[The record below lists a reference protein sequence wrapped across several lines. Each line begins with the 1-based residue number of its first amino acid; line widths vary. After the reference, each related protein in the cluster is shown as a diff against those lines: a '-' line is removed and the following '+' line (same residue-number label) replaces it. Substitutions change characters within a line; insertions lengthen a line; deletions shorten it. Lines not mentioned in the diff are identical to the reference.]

1 MRLGV
6 NLPNFGP
13 GTDPDLLRRWAQTVE
28 GLGFDLLMVSDHLA
42 ITDDV
47 QQIYPA
53 PFYEPLST
61 LAWLAGVTSRI
72 RLGTTVLL
80 LPYRH
85 PVQVARMA
93 GNIDALAGGGRLV
106 LGVASGWAK
115 DEFAAL
121 GLPFAKRGAMSE
133 DHLAALRVLL
143 ANDVASYEGP
153 FVSFQN
159 VRTAPRPEAGVPI
172 WVGGNSDVALRR
184 AIRLGDGW
192 HPLRFGSM
200 SWLRAA
206 LARLTT
212 FADEAGR
219 DVPVLA
225 PRIPLRPTESPITDP
240 DRPVGTGTLA
250 QIRADLDELR
260 ELGADTVVLDT
271 TNTDD
276 PDNTRRPNTAWR
288 LLASVAEA
296 QLNEGSSGSR

>member
-13 GTDPDLLRRWAQTVE
+13 GTTPEVLRRWAQTVE

-47 QQIYPA
+47 ESTYPA
-53 PFYEPLST
+53 PFYEPFSM
-61 LAWLAGVTSRI
+61 LAWLAGITTRI

-85 PVQVARMA
+85 PVQVARTV

-106 LGVASGWAK
+106 LGVGTGWARQ
-115 DEFAAL
+115 EFAAL
-121 GLPFAKRGAMSE
+121 GLPFEQRGAMSE
-133 DHLAALRVLL
+133 DHLTALRTLL
-143 ANDVASYEGP
+143 ANDIASHEGP

-159 VRTAPRPEAGVPI
+159 VRTAPRPQAGVPI
-172 WVGGNSDVALRR
+172 WVGGNGDIALRR
-184 AIRLGDGW
+184 AVRLGEGW

-200 SWLRAA
+200 SRLRAGLDR
-206 LARLTT
+206 LAQL
-212 FADEAGR
+212 ADEAER
-219 DVPVLA
+219 TVPVLA
-225 PRIPLRPTESPITDP
+225 PRIALRPTETPDTDP
-240 DRPVGTGTLA
+240 DRPVGTGTLD

-276 PDNTRRPNTAWR
+276 PDNTRKPNTAWR
-288 LLASVAEA
+288 LLASIAEA
-296 QLNEGSSGSR
+296 HLNGE

>member
-13 GTDPDLLRRWAQTVE
+13 GTSPDVLRRWAQTVE

-47 QQIYPA
+47 ESTYPA
-53 PFYEPLST
+53 PFYEPFSV
-61 LAWLAGVTSRI
+61 LAWLAGITTRI

-85 PVQVARMA
+85 PVQVARMV

-106 LGVASGWAK
+106 LGVGTGWAQQ
-115 DEFAAL
+115 EFAAL
-121 GLPFAKRGAMSE
+121 GLPFAQRGAMSE
-133 DHLAALRVLL
+133 DHLTALRTLL
-143 ANDVASYEGP
+143 ANDIAGHEGP

-159 VRTAPRPEAGVPI
+159 VRTAPRPAAGVPI
-172 WVGGNSDVALRR
+172 WVGGNGDIALRR
-184 AIRLGDGW
+184 AVRLGEGW

-200 SWLRAA
+200 DRLRAG
-206 LARLTT
+206 LARLTQ
-212 FADEAGR
+212 FADEAER
-219 DVPVLA
+219 EVPVLA
-225 PRIPLRPTESPITDP
+225 PRIALRPTESPSTDP
-240 DRPVGTGTLA
+240 DRPVGTGTLD

-276 PDNTRRPNTAWR
+276 PENTRKPNTAWR

-296 QLNEGSSGSR
+296 HLNEG

>member
-13 GTDPDLLRRWAQTVE
+13 GTSPDVLRRWAQTVE

-47 QQIYPA
+47 ESTYPA
-53 PFYEPLST
+53 PFYEPFSV
-61 LAWLAGVTSRI
+61 LAWLAGITTRI

-85 PVQVARMA
+85 PVQVARMV
-93 GNIDALAGGGRLV
+93 GNIDALAGGRRLV
-106 LGVASGWAK
+106 LGVGTGWAQQ
-115 DEFAAL
+115 EFAAL
-121 GLPFAKRGAMSE
+121 GLPFAQRGAMSE
-133 DHLAALRVLL
+133 DHLTALRTLL
-143 ANDVASYEGP
+143 ANDIASHEGP

-172 WVGGNSDVALRR
+172 WVGGNGDIALRR
-184 AIRLGDGW
+184 AVRLGEGW

-200 SWLRAA
+200 DRLRVG
-206 LARLTT
+206 LARLTQ
-212 FADEAGR
+212 FADEAER
-219 DVPVLA
+219 EVPVLA
-225 PRIPLRPTESPITDP
+225 PRIALRPTESPSTDP
-240 DRPVGTGTLA
+240 DRPVGTGTLD

-276 PDNTRRPNTAWR
+276 PENTRKPNTAWR

-296 QLNEGSSGSR
+296 HLNEG

>member
-13 GTDPDLLRRWAQTVE
+13 GTTPDVLRRWAQTVE

-47 QQIYPA
+47 AQVYPA
-53 PFYEPLST
+53 PFYEPFSL

-85 PVQVARMA
+85 PLQVARMA
-93 GNIDALAGGGRLV
+93 GDIDALAGGDRLV
-106 LGVASGWAK
+106 LGVGTGWARE
-115 DEFAAL
+115 EFAAL
-121 GLPFAKRGAMSE
+121 GLPFAKRGAMTD

-143 ANDVASYEGP
+143 ANDIASYEGS
-153 FVSFQN
+153 FVSFRN
-159 VRTAPRPEAGVPI
+159 VRTAPRPAHLPV
-172 WVGGNSDVALRR
+172 WVGGNSDIALRR
-184 AIRLGDGW
+184 AVRLGDGW

-200 SWLRAA
+200 SWLRGA
-206 LARLTT
+206 LDRMTN
-212 FADEAGR
+212 FATELGTA
-219 DVPVLA
+219 VPALA
-225 PRIPLRPTESPITDP
+225 PRIPLQLTDSPVTDA

-250 QIRADLDELR
+250 QIRADLDELS
-260 ELGADTVVLDT
+260 ELGAETVILDT

-276 PDNTRRPNTAWR
+276 PNNTRRPNTAWR

-296 QLNEGSSGSR
+296 HLNGG

>member
-13 GTDPDLLRRWAQTVE
+13 GTTPDVLRRWAQTVE

-47 QQIYPA
+47 ESTYPA
-53 PFYEPLST
+53 PFYEPFSV
-61 LAWLAGVTSRI
+61 LAWLAGITTRI

-85 PVQVARMA
+85 PVQVARMV

-106 LGVASGWAK
+106 LGVGTGWARQ
-115 DEFAAL
+115 EFAAL
-121 GLPFAKRGAMSE
+121 GLPFERRGAMSE
-133 DHLAALRVLL
+133 DHLAALRTLL
-143 ANDVASYEGP
+143 ANDIASHEGP

-159 VRTAPRPEAGVPI
+159 VRTAPRPAAGVPI
-172 WVGGNSDVALRR
+172 WVGGNGDIALRR
-184 AIRLGDGW
+184 AVRLGEGW
-192 HPLRFGSM
+192 HPLRFGTM
-200 SWLRAA
+200 TALRAG
-206 LARLTT
+206 LTRLTQL
-212 FADEAGR
+212 AEEAER

-225 PRIPLRPTESPITDP
+225 PRIALRPTNSPITDP
-240 DRPVGTGTLA
+240 DRPVGTGTID

-276 PDNTRRPNTAWR
+276 PENTRKPNTAWR

-296 QLNEGSSGSR
+296 HLNGE